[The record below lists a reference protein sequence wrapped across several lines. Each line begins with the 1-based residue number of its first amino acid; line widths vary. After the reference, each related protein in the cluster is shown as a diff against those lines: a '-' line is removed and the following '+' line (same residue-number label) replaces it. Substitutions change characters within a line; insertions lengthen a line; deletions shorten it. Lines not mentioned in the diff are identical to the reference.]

1 MEPDCL
7 VPGRTFPAN
16 PRFVVFRDNLPAAAF
31 LELSSRT
38 PSSSFQKQN
47 LLFNSSHYSR
57 GMHWPDPGIDMQ
69 RGGPE
74 KTSQKSD
81 LLLFFR
87 CALHFW
93 EVVKTSNS
101 SSACHFSIQTTLE
114 ICWRHLNRQS
124 LQRNQYECDKNWNF
138 KDQQLIPQGMWVEEY
153 CQARSHNQDL
163 LLHSSGLKHT
173 FVI

>member
-1 MEPDCL
+1 MSPFPISSLNLTFFSAGGHFKYNLSTDQSISAFPSILQEFSMQTLNEIYVLCFQRFFSFGHLLYFPFKHSFSSSLPFIWYFLGVPRPGVMEPDCL

-74 KTSQKSD
+74 KNFTK
-81 LLLFFR
+81 
-87 CALHFW
+87 
-93 EVVKTSNS
+93 
-101 SSACHFSIQTTLE
+101 IG
-114 ICWRHLNRQS
+114 S
-124 LQRNQYECDKNWNF
+124 LAI
-138 KDQQLIPQGMWVEEY
+138 L
-153 CQARSHNQDL
+153 
-163 LLHSSGLKHT
+163 
-173 FVI
+173 